1 MTNPNIVN
9 VVNIYGNTTFLTVN
23 TVTQNVVS
31 NPIASSTLYK
41 INSLLASNYSTNNY
55 SITASVLTP
64 SGSSY
69 TIINNA
75 VVPANSTL
83 TILGKDNMIYLL
95 ENTAITM
102 VSTSN
107 VGLTAI
113 CSFEQ
118 IS

>member
-1 MTNPNIVN
+1 MANPNIVN
-9 VVNIYGNTTFLTVN
+9 VVNIYGNTNFLTVN

-31 NPIASSTLYK
+31 NPFGSSTLYK
-41 INSLLASNYSTNNY
+41 VNSLIVSNISTNNY
-55 SITASVLTP
+55 TISASILSNTGNTFS
-64 SGSSY
+64 
-69 TIINNA
+69 IINNA

-95 ENTAITM
+95 ENTAISMT
-102 VSTSN
+102 TSYAN
-107 VGLTAI
+107 SMNAI